1 MNKLRRNAALVCAS
15 LMLFAVPAALPA
27 IQSVT
32 ETSAAPVTVGDITLT
47 PGPEVLGSSGNL
59 RALIGMPAS
68 LAESL
73 ALQPLLVRVPLDE
86 PGVHSLG
93 LTAPDQEP
101 LVVVSMESLGVI
113 KGARL
118 DDYRVGRWPTRGLA
132 ARDSRYAPPAGFIAV
147 TPENESTQVSKRFR
161 LSDFLTHDQQNVWP
175 KVLVLGAPLLD
186 KLELVGNELQ
196 RRGLPD
202 MLHVMSGFRTPQ
214 YNAQGVGRKGGRA
227 AESRH
232 MYGDAADVI
241 VDANGDGVMD
251 DLDGDGRATIR
262 DARVLYA
269 VAEAVEKEHPEL
281 VGGLSAYRASSS
293 HGPFVHIDARGV
305 RARW

>member
-101 LVVVSMESLGVI
+101 LGNPGPTWLTLTPLTQIACSPFEEVTGLLSL
-113 KGARL
+113 
-118 DDYRVGRWPTRGLA
+118 TMC
-132 ARDSRYAPPAGFIAV
+132 
-147 TPENESTQVSKRFR
+147 ST
-161 LSDFLTHDQQNVWP
+161 
-175 KVLVLGAPLLD
+175 
-186 KLELVGNELQ
+186 
-196 RRGLPD
+196 
-202 MLHVMSGFRTPQ
+202 
-214 YNAQGVGRKGGRA
+214 
-227 AESRH
+227 
-232 MYGDAADVI
+232 
-241 VDANGDGVMD
+241 
-251 DLDGDGRATIR
+251 
-262 DARVLYA
+262 
-269 VAEAVEKEHPEL
+269 
-281 VGGLSAYRASSS
+281 
-293 HGPFVHIDARGV
+293 HIH
-305 RARW
+305 